1 MKKNALKKLSLHRET
16 LRSLGQDL
24 LPYAVGEAL
33 TNGPYSWCDTCECTF
48 GCSYTCETQCQCGS
62 GGGGTGPPRTTLP

>member
-33 TNGPYSWCDTCECTF
+33 SGGPYSWCNTCECTF
-48 GCSYTCETQCQCGS
+48 GCSYTCDTQCQCGS
-62 GGGGTGPPRTTLP
+62 GSGATGPTPTSP

>member
-24 LPYAVGEAL
+24 LPYAVGEAPS
-33 TNGPYSWCDTCECTF
+33 GPGYSWCDTCECTF
-48 GCSYTCETQCQCGS
+48 GCSYTCGSGS
-62 GGGGTGPPRTTLP
+62 GGGTTTSGTRTY